1 MASSITPQI
10 VKVLRTS
17 RRCWRYALASSFG
30 LSENIFPCTM
40 LINTDF
46 SSKFLSPTV
55 VVGQVGTLV
64 GGDEKLADRPLGH
77 WF

>member
-1 MASSITPQI
+1 
-10 VKVLRTS
+10 
-17 RRCWRYALASSFG
+17 
-30 LSENIFPCTM
+30 M